1 MTLRTKLNL
10 ALLAAALSAALAAGY
25 FFYRFGRDEI
35 YRVQEERIAA
45 AAAGA
50 ERMAAEAALAG
61 DQLMLVDYLADL
73 RRSRPDIAATFLT
86 WKSGAE
92 TEIRRGK
99 PPPGAAA
106 PGRRLTRPVAELPA
120 EQRASGSAGA
130 GRYAARPP
138 TAANAA
144 LIRRASAQGAAVRL
158 DFSADYLEKE
168 RSDLLM
174 ALWRNTAHAAAL
186 SAALAGVLAFLL
198 SAGISRRLGRLSALA
213 ADIGAGRFG
222 SRASIGGSDEIA
234 AFGAAFDTMSAKL
247 LELENMKKAFVS
259 SVTHE
264 LRSPLGAI
272 ESRLALLERRPGA
285 GETEKG
291 DYRRIR
297 ENVSRLSAFVT
308 GLLDLARIE
317 RGEMPFNPGPE
328 DAAALARDV
337 TDFFKP
343 RAADLGLRLEYSG
356 EESLPAGLDR
366 ELAAHMLTNF
376 LANALKFTP
385 KGGSVEVKVLR
396 REGSLVFEVADTGPG
411 VPPGAESRLFEAFYR
426 APGAAA
432 GGTGLGLSLCRRI
445 AGLHSGKVF
454 YRPGARGGSVFG
466 AEFPLNN

>member
-1 MTLRTKLNL
+1 MTLRAKLNL
-10 ALLAAALSAALAAGY
+10 ALLASALSAALAAGY
-25 FFYRFGRDEI
+25 FFYRFGREEI
-35 YRVQEERIAA
+35 YRVQDERIAA
-45 AAAGA
+45 AVAGA
-50 ERMAAEAALAG
+50 ERMAAEASLAG

-73 RRSRPDIAATFLT
+73 RRSRPDIAAAFLT
-86 WKSGAE
+86 WKTGAE
-92 TEIRRGK
+92 KEIRGGR
-99 PPPGAAA
+99 PPPDAA
-106 PGRRLTRPVAELPA
+106 PAGQRLT
-120 EQRASGSAGA
+120 
-130 GRYAARPP
+130 
-138 TAANAA
+138 
-144 LIRRASAQGAAVRL
+144 RRASAQGASVRL

-168 RSDLLM
+168 RSHLLM
-174 ALWRNTAHAAAL
+174 ALWRNTAKAAAI

-234 AFGAAFDTMSAKL
+234 SFGAAFDTMSAKL
-247 LELENMKKAFVS
+247 LELENMKKTFVS

-285 GETEKG
+285 GEAEKG

-343 RAADLGLRLEYSG
+343 RAADLELKLDYTG
-356 EESLPAGLDR
+356 ETRLPAVLDR

-376 LANALKFTP
+376 ISNALKFTP
-385 KGGSVEVKVLR
+385 KGGSVGVRVLR
-396 REGSLVFEVADTGPG
+396 RDGSLVFEVSDTGPG
-411 VPPGAESRLFEAFYR
+411 VPPEAEARLFEAFYR

-445 AGLHSGKVF
+445 AEMHGGKTF
-454 YRPGARGGSVFG
+454 YRPGDGGGSVFG
-466 AEFPLNN
+466 AELPLNN

>member
-10 ALLAAALSAALAAGY
+10 ALPAAALSAALAAGY
-25 FFYRFGRDEI
+25 FFYRFGREEI

-45 AAAGA
+45 AVAGA

-73 RRSRPDIAATFLT
+73 RRSRPDIAAAFLS
-86 WKSGAE
+86 WKDGAE
-92 TEIRRGK
+92 KEIRGGR
-99 PPPGAAA
+99 PPPGA
-106 PGRRLTRPVAELPA
+106 P
-120 EQRASGSAGA
+120 SAG
-130 GRYAARPP
+130 RPL
-138 TAANAA
+138 T
-144 LIRRASAQGAAVRL
+144 RRASARGAAVRL
-158 DFSADYLEKE
+158 DFSSEYLEKE
-168 RSDLLM
+168 RADLLM
-174 ALWRNTAHAAAL
+174 ALWRNTAKAAAL
-186 SAALAGVLAFLL
+186 SAALAGALAFLL

-234 AFGAAFDTMSAKL
+234 AFGAAFDAMSAKL
-247 LELENMKKAFVS
+247 LELENMKKTFVS

-272 ESRLALLERRPGA
+272 ESRLALLERRAGA
-285 GETEKG
+285 GEAEKG

-317 RGEMPFNPGPE
+317 RGEMPFSPGPE
-328 DAAALARDV
+328 DAAALARDI
-337 TDFFKP
+337 TDFFRP

-356 EESLPAGLDR
+356 EARLPARLDR
-366 ELAAHMLTNF
+366 ELTAHMLTNF

-385 KGGSVEVKVLR
+385 KGGSVEVR
-396 REGSLVFEVADTGPG
+396 AFTRDGHLVFEVADTGAG
-411 VPPGAESRLFEAFYR
+411 VPPEAAGRLFEAFYR

-445 AGLHSGKVF
+445 AEMHGGKAF
-454 YRPGARGGSVFG
+454 YRPAQAGGAVFG
-466 AEFPLNN
+466 AELPLNS

>member
-25 FFYRFGRDEI
+25 FFYRFGREEI

-45 AAAGA
+45 AVAGA

-73 RRSRPDIAATFLT
+73 RRSRPDIAAAFLT
-86 WKSGAE
+86 WKNGAE
-92 TEIRRGK
+92 KEIRGGR
-99 PPPGAAA
+99 PPPSAVPAA
-106 PGRRLTRPVAELPA
+106 RRLTRRV
-120 EQRASGSAGA
+120 SA
-130 GRYAARPP
+130 RD
-138 TAANAA
+138 
-144 LIRRASAQGAAVRL
+144 AAVRL
-158 DFSADYLEKE
+158 DFSRDYLEKE
-168 RSDLLM
+168 RADLLM
-174 ALWRNTAHAAAL
+174 ALWRNTAKAAAF
-186 SAALAGVLAFLL
+186 SAAVAAALAFLL

-213 ADIGAGRFG
+213 SDIGAGRLG

-234 AFGAAFDTMSAKL
+234 AFGAAFDTMSSKL

-285 GETEKG
+285 GEAEKS

-317 RGEMPFNPGPE
+317 RGEMPFSPGPE
-328 DAAALARDV
+328 DAAALARDI

-343 RAADLGLRLEYSG
+343 RAAELGLGLEYSG
-356 EESLPAGLDR
+356 EERLPAVLDR

-376 LANALKFTP
+376 VANALKFTP

-396 REGSLVFEVADTGPG
+396 RGEALVFEVADTGPG
-411 VPPGAESRLFEAFYR
+411 VPAEAENRLFEAFYR
-426 APGAAA
+426 APGATA

-445 AGLHSGKVF
+445 AEMHGGKAF
-454 YRPGARGGSVFG
+454 YRRGAQGGSVFG
-466 AEFPLNN
+466 AELPLNS

>member
-25 FFYRFGRDEI
+25 FFYRFGREEI

-45 AAAGA
+45 AVAGA

-73 RRSRPDIAATFLT
+73 RRSRPDVAAAFLT
-86 WKSGAE
+86 WKKGAE
-92 TEIRRGK
+92 KEIRGGR
-99 PPPGAAA
+99 PPPAAVPA
-106 PGRRLTRPVAELPA
+106 ERRLTR
-120 EQRASGSAGA
+120 
-130 GRYAARPP
+130 
-138 TAANAA
+138 
-144 LIRRASAQGAAVRL
+144 RASARDAAVRL
-158 DFSADYLEKE
+158 DFSRDYLEKE
-168 RSDLLM
+168 RADLLM
-174 ALWRNTAHAAAL
+174 ALWRNTAKAAAF
-186 SAALAGVLAFLL
+186 SAAVAAALAFLL

-213 ADIGAGRFG
+213 ADIGAGRLG

-234 AFGAAFDTMSAKL
+234 AFGAAFDTMSSKL

-272 ESRLALLERRPGA
+272 ESRLALLERRSGA
-285 GETEKG
+285 GEAEKS

-317 RGEMPFNPGPE
+317 RGEMPFSPGPE
-328 DAAALARDV
+328 DAAALARDI

-343 RAADLGLRLEYSG
+343 RAAELGLALEYSG
-356 EESLPAGLDR
+356 EERLPAALDR

-376 LANALKFTP
+376 VANSLKFTP

-396 REGSLVFEVADTGPG
+396 REGALVFEVADTGPG
-411 VPPGAESRLFEAFYR
+411 VPAEAENRLFEAFYR
-426 APGAAA
+426 APGATA

-445 AGLHSGKVF
+445 AEMHGGKAF
-454 YRPGARGGSVFG
+454 YRRGAQGGAVFG
-466 AEFPLNN
+466 AELPLNS